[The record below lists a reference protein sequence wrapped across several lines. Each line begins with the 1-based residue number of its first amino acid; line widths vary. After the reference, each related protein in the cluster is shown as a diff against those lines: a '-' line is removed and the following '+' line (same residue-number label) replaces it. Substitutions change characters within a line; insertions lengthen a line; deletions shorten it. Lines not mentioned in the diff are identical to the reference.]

1 MEEMEKKI
9 FVLIGAPG
17 SGKGTQAELLA
28 KKFNLYH
35 LETSKLGEEKI
46 NNLELVKN
54 DPEIRE
60 AKRLYDKG
68 ELFPPPWTTKLVLEK
83 IRELVQENKGV
94 VFSGSPRTIFE
105 AENEFPEFERIYGK
119 ENIYIFEIVL
129 SEEESVKRN
138 SVRKICKASRHS
150 IPATLPE
157 FKNITVCPE
166 DGSEI
171 ITRTLDKPE
180 LIRERYKVYLKETK
194 PISDFLKNLGYEAK
208 QIDGEQ
214 PIEKIYEDIL
224 KNV

>member
-1 MEEMEKKI
+1 MEKKI

-46 NNLELVKN
+46 NNPDLVN
-54 DPEIRE
+54 SNPEVRE

-83 IRELVQENKGV
+83 VRELAQENKGV

-105 AENEFPEFERIYGK
+105 AENEFPEFEEIYGK
-119 ENIYIFEIVL
+119 KNIHVFEIVL
-129 SEEESVKRN
+129 SEKESVKRN
-138 SVRKICKASRHS
+138 SVRKICKANRHP

-157 FKNITVCPE
+157 FKEIKVCPE
-166 DGSEI
+166 DGSEV
-171 ITRTLDKPE
+171 ITRFLDKPE
-180 LIRERYKVYLKETK
+180 LIRERYQVYLKETK
-194 PISDFLKNLGYEAK
+194 PISEFLNKLGYEVK
-208 QIDGEQ
+208 KIDGEQ
-214 PIEKIYEDIL
+214 PIEKVFEDVL
-224 KNV
+224 KSI

>member
-1 MEEMEKKI
+1 MEKRI

-46 NNLELVKN
+46 NNPDLVN
-54 DPEIRE
+54 SDPEVKE

-83 IRELVQENKGV
+83 VRELAQENKGA

-105 AENEFPEFERIYGK
+105 AENEFPEFEKIYGK
-119 ENIYIFEIVL
+119 ENTHVFEIVL
-129 SEEESVKRN
+129 SEEESVRRN
-138 SVRKICKASRHS
+138 SVRKICKASRHP
-150 IPATLPE
+150 IPATLSE
-157 FKNITVCPE
+157 YKNITICPE
-166 DGSEI
+166 DGSEV

-180 LIRERYKVYLKETK
+180 LIRERYRVYLKETK
-194 PISDFLKNLGYEAK
+194 PISDFLNKLGYK
-208 QIDGEQ
+208 VKKINGEQ
-214 PIEKIYEDIL
+214 PIEKVSEDIL
-224 KNV
+224 KNL

>member
-1 MEEMEKKI
+1 MEKKI

-28 KKFNLYH
+28 KRFNLYH

-46 NNLELVKN
+46 NNPDLVN
-54 DPEIRE
+54 SDPEVRE

-83 IRELVQENKGV
+83 VRELTQVNKGV

-105 AENEFPEFERIYGK
+105 AENEFPEFEKIYGK
-119 ENIYIFEIVL
+119 ENIHIFEIVL
-129 SEEESVKRN
+129 NEEESVRRN
-138 SVRKICKASRHS
+138 SVRKICKANRHP

-157 FKNITVCPE
+157 FKNITTCPE
-166 DGSEI
+166 DGSEV
-171 ITRTLDKPE
+171 ITRTLDKPK
-180 LIRERYKVYLKETK
+180 LIRERYQVYLKETK
-194 PISDFLKNLGYEAK
+194 PISDFLKKLGYEVK

-214 PIEKIYEDIL
+214 PIKKVYEDVL
-224 KNV
+224 KNI